1 MKNLLSKALRFYQN
15 ARVRRLKNLDS
26 REKNGSY
33 SVGKDTAIVI
43 ARLDFSGNGAIHIG
57 SNGHILSNLCT
68 RLPESS
74 IKIGDRCFLA
84 RDTTVLSSVSITI
97 GDDVMIG
104 GECYITDNDGHSID
118 WRIRRNDVMDKKR
131 GFKNWEHVEM
141 APVRI
146 GNDVWIAPKCII
158 LKGVT
163 IGDAAVIAAGSVVTK
178 DVPARTVVAGNPARV
193 IREIE

>member
-1 MKNLLSKALRFYQN
+1 MKNFIGKALNLYQN
-15 ARVRRLKNLDS
+15 AKIRKKKGLDARVKS
-26 REKNGSY
+26 GSY
-33 SVGKDTAIVI
+33 SVGKSTSIVI
-43 ARLDFSGNGAIHIG
+43 ARLDFSGNGSIHIG

-68 RLPESS
+68 RLPEAS
-74 IKIGDRCFLA
+74 IKIGDRCFLG
-84 RDTTVLSSVSITI
+84 RHTTVLASASITI

-104 GECYITDNDGHSID
+104 GECYITDNDGHSLD
-118 WRIRRNDVMDKKR
+118 WRIRRNDVMDRKM
-131 GFKNWEHVEM
+131 GFKDWKHVEM
-141 APVRI
+141 APVKI

-193 IREIE
+193 VREIV

>member
-15 ARVRRLKNLDS
+15 ARVRRQKDLDA

-33 SVGKDTAIVI
+33 SVGKGTTVVI

-57 SNGHILSNLCT
+57 SNGYVLSNLCT
-68 RLPESS
+68 RLPKSRIE
-74 IKIGDRCFLA
+74 IGDRCFLA
-84 RDTTVLSSVSITI
+84 RGTTVLSSLSITI

-131 GFKNWEHVEM
+131 GFKNWEPVEM

-193 IREIE
+193 IRKIE